1 MSTARPKS
9 WWPRLI
15 AAMLCVI
22 AIAAALIAALTRSW
36 PNDAPRTTDPV
47 APGLAARSDQQL
59 AELLPKLG
67 EFPASWTV
75 KSRTMSDRFGY
86 FRQQPFHERLGASPA
101 ECANLGE
108 LATGALGGAEV
119 SGYDRAGRP
128 SLRYEPRDIR
138 LTVAREFN
146 LDGFDAMIP
155 RVFRCSRFTFAQT
168 IIHTVRVLEDSRPAS
183 GPQRF
188 RISVTI
194 RSSDEPPSVMRTEY
208 FSYARLSRLIL
219 VGFASTGNQ
228 QLLDALFDNTLRRI
242 GSS

>member
-1 MSTARPKS
+1 MSTARPRS

-15 AAMLCVI
+15 AVTLCVI
-22 AIAAALIAALTRSW
+22 AIAATLITALTRSW
-36 PNDAPRTTDPV
+36 QHNATGTTDPV
-47 APGLAARSDQQL
+47 APGLAALSDQQL
-59 AELLPKLG
+59 AELLPKPG

-75 KSRTMSDRFGY
+75 KSRTESDRFGY

-101 ECANLGE
+101 ECANVGE
-108 LATGALGGAEV
+108 LAVGATGGAEV
-119 SGYDRAGRP
+119 SGYDPAGPP
-128 SLRYEPRDIR
+128 SLSYEPRDLR

-146 LDGFDAMIP
+146 RDGFDAMIP
-155 RVFRCSRFTFAQT
+155 RVFRCSRFSFAQT
-168 IIHTVRVLEDSRPAS
+168 IIHTVRVLEDSRPEN

-194 RSSDEPPSVMRTEY
+194 RSTDEPPTVMRTEY

-228 QLLDALFDNTLRRI
+228 QVLGALFDNTLRRI
-242 GSS
+242 GSP